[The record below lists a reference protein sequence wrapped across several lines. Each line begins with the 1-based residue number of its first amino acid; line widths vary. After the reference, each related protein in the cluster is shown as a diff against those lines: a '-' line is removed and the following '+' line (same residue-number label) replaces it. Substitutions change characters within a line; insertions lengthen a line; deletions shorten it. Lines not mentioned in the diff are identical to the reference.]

1 MRGAFKHPAAYA
13 RVEGEGMDA
22 THIRASQETHLE
34 TKRSHDAFVDGQRGI
49 GPELD
54 ESILAETQVLK
65 TEIALP
71 KAQLYMVESMTE
83 FG

>member
-1 MRGAFKHPAAYA
+1 
-13 RVEGEGMDA
+13 MDA